1 VLRDATLSVAPGEGL
16 GLSGPNGSGK
26 STLLRVLRGDVWPD
40 AGRRTFAVD
49 GGPEES
55 PVSARRRIA
64 LVAPEAHDFYVR
76 RDVDLPGEAVIRAG
90 FWDGVYPEEA
100 ATPARAARVAA
111 AAEAAGVGHLLG
123 RSILEVSRGE
133 GRRLLLARA
142 LVAGPALLLLD
153 EACDGLDAAGRAAF
167 LAAVSRALRGGVAV
181 VMATHRRE
189 ELAAVP
195 ELGRVLGLEAGRI
208 VEEPT
213 PHPLPA
219 LRAGRGRGEGRRP
232 GRPVPARRRT
242 RPLFTLRAV
251 TVLVD
256 GRPVLRDLDLDLR
269 AGEHLALTGPNG
281 AGKSTLLRLLAGEEQ
296 PAAGEADRLGLG
308 PRADLYDLRRRIG
321 QLGPELQARH
331 RLDGTGEEVVL
342 SGFEGT
348 VGLAV
353 APSDAERAR
362 AAEVLRALGLAEL
375 APRRIHALS
384 YGELRKL
391 LLARALAPGPEVLLL
406 DEPAAGLDPAARA
419 WLLAALEDAA
429 RAGATLVAATH
440 HLDELPPCVRRAARL
455 EGGRLGPPGP
465 R

>member
-1 VLRDATLSVAPGEGL
+1 
-16 GLSGPNGSGK
+16 
-26 STLLRVLRGDVWPD
+26 
-40 AGRRTFAVD
+40 
-49 GGPEES
+49 
-55 PVSARRRIA
+55 
-64 LVAPEAHDFYVR
+64 
-76 RDVDLPGEAVIRAG
+76 
-90 FWDGVYPEEA
+90 
-100 ATPARAARVAA
+100 
-111 AAEAAGVGHLLG
+111 VGHLLG